1 VTAADVRFTLAHR
14 ATLEAPANAAAAR
27 GRRVEVSVAFPTKR
41 GKLKGG
47 HATCGAEG
55 YRGRA
60 LRPLVS
66 GLEEDGEGGR
76 ESV

>member
-1 VTAADVRFTLAHR
+1 MFAPRSITA
-14 ATLEAPANAAAAR
+14 PR
-27 GRRVEVSVAFPTKR
+27 GRLPPTPLQLAGARVEVSVAFPTNL
-41 GKLKGG
+41 GKLKEG
-47 HATCGAEG
+47 HATCGVEG

-60 LRPLVS
+60 LRLLVS